1 MLLLLDIR
9 LPEAGIISEAFN
21 RNPTALTTI
30 KKVVML
36 VLKVFEFL
44 LLYFNKTKSTN
55 QEYK

>member
-9 LPEAGIISEAFN
+9 LPEAGIIAEAFN